1 MRPKE
6 PDVLIVGSGFSGIVA
21 ANVLADQ
28 HLDVLLLDE
37 NVHLGGQILRTV
49 PERLGTQAPSVSDDV
64 RRAGF
69 RFIENIKRKKV
80 LIMNR
85 AAALGIYPN
94 RELLVEVEGKR
105 VFVLRPKIVLFAT
118 GARERF
124 LPFPGWTLPGIVSTG
139 AVQILMKSSGVLFSR
154 EILIGG
160 AGLFLLAVAHD
171 FQKNGGKVLGVLD
184 ETPAAGK
191 LLLLT
196 QVLHHFP
203 KLTQGAGYVARLAL
217 AGVPIRYRTRILEA
231 RGDSQLREV
240 ITSRVDR
247 IGRLATEMGKVHR
260 TDALAVGY
268 GFCPNIELPQL
279 AGCGL
284 EHDEAK
290 GGWVVKVSDQ
300 LESTVENVF
309 AAGEITGIAGALKSL
324 NEGNMAAV
332 AILRKLGKISEKE
345 FSSKFGRL
353 ERERRHHLQF
363 GRCFNRLYRV
373 PDEAFRQIPPET
385 IVCRCEDVTVG
396 HVRKAIQNGCRT
408 PGAVKKATRLGMGSC
423 QGRTC
428 GQVLYG
434 LIAAHTGQGL
444 QEIPLLSVRSPTK
457 PVSISALLT
466 CDVP

>member
-1 MRPKE
+1 MRPKD

-21 ANVLADQ
+21 ANVLADH

-37 NVHLGGQILRTV
+37 NVHVGGQILRSV
-49 PERLGTQAPSVSDDV
+49 PERLGTQTAAVSDGV

-69 RFIENIKRKKV
+69 RFINNLQRKKV
-80 LIMNR
+80 HIMNR
-85 AAALGIYPN
+85 AVALGIYPN

-105 VFVLRPKIVLFAT
+105 VLVLRPKIVLFAT

-124 LPFPGWTLPGIVSTG
+124 LPFPGWTLPGVISTG

-171 FQKNGGKVLGVLD
+171 FQKNGGKVMAVLD
-184 ETPAAGK
+184 ETPMTNK

-196 QVLHHFP
+196 QLVHHFS
-203 KLTQGAGYVARLAL
+203 KLTQGVGYIAHLAL
-217 AGVPIRYRTRILEA
+217 AGVPIRYQTRILEA
-231 RGDSQLREV
+231 RGDSQLKEV
-240 ITSRVDR
+240 ITSKVDR
-247 IGRLATEMGKVHR
+247 SGSATEGKKKAHE
-260 TDALAVGY
+260 TGALAVGY

-279 AGCGL
+279 AGCCI
-284 EHDEAK
+284 EYDETK

-324 NEGNMAAV
+324 NEGRMAAV
-332 AILRKLGKISEKE
+332 AILRRLGKIREKD
-345 FSSKFGRL
+345 FSPKFKRL
-353 ERERRHHLQF
+353 AQERRRHLQF
-363 GRCFNRLYRV
+363 GRCFNRLYSV

-396 HVRKAIQNGCRT
+396 DVRRAIEQGCHT
-408 PGAVKKATRLGMGSC
+408 PGAVKKATRIGMGPC

-428 GQVLYG
+428 GPVLYG
-434 LIAAHTGQGL
+434 LIAAYTRRSP

-457 PVSISALLT
+457 PVSMSALLT